1 VPVKIEDIINQL
13 ELILQRTTDAKTKEQ
28 LTLALQNLRQFA
40 QDAETERNNLQA
52 TVNQQQATI
61 TQLQATVAT
70 LQQQSAAQ
78 AREIEDLKK
87 RLGGDQRTSSATPLN
102 LAQSFKGVIETIQT
116 QARQTPGVAT
126 TIKGLDIEVK
136 GLVQV
141 GQDNATALVLPS
153 VGSQIDPNSLSTMRV
168 SFGAIPVPAPEQVVP
183 PTAPRAAPPAP
194 EVKTA
199 EAEKPKPA
207 KRAAKKAAKDEKA
220 KKGARRTKRAK

>member
-1 VPVKIEDIINQL
+1 MPVKIEDIINQL

-40 QDAETERNNLQA
+40 QDAETERNNLEA
-52 TVNQQQATI
+52 TINQQQATI

-87 RLGGDQRTSSATPLN
+87 QLGGGQRTSSATPLN

-168 SFGAIPVPAPEQVVP
+168 SFGAIPVAAPEPAQTVP
-183 PTAPRAAPPAP
+183 TPGPRAAPPAP
-194 EVKTA
+194 QAPMDEV
-199 EAEKPKPA
+199 EKPKRP
-207 KRAAKKAAKDEKA
+207 KGAAKAEKA